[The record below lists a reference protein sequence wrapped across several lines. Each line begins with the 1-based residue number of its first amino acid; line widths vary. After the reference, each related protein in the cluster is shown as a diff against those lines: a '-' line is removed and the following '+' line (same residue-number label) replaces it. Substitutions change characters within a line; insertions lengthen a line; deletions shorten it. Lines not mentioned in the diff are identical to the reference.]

1 MELLCK
7 AVTYRKTNNSL
18 TSIPISL
25 IIGEFNFQIKANND
39 QIWPYE
45 TQNDHFNLFTT
56 VPMLSKC

>member
-25 IIGEFNFQIKANND
+25 ITVEFNFQIKANSD

-45 TQNDHFNLFTT
+45 TQNDHFNLVTI
-56 VPMLSKC
+56 VSMLSNC

>member
-25 IIGEFNFQIKANND
+25 ITVEFNFQIKANND

-45 TQNDHFNLFTT
+45 TQNDHFNLVTT
-56 VPMLSKC
+56 VSMLSNC